1 MTESATV
8 TERTTVTDRTGTG
21 RHTGDEAAGRQNPNL
36 AEAAEAGQN
45 PGGETAPGRSPGDR
59 AEIGCGP
66 ADASAG
72 HPLDVAGLRAWAIDV
87 LSPAGIE
94 NADVDAELLIG
105 HVLGFSRGQVQAKA
119 ITGAVVDAGHAARIV
134 DAVERRAA
142 REPLQHI
149 TGVAPFRSIE
159 LAVGPG
165 VFVPRPETEL
175 VAQFAIDALAAAGS
189 AAPIGVDLG
198 TGSGAIALAMATEV
212 PHALVHAVENSP
224 MAFVWARQNF
234 EAVGGDNSRLVFVDL
249 ADALPELD
257 GTVDVVIS
265 NPPYI
270 PLGAVPR
277 DPEVRL
283 FDPEHA
289 LYGGQDGL
297 DVVRLVSATAR
308 RLLHPGGTL
317 VLEHGELQ
325 AAAIAQLLADDGWRA
340 IATHPDLLG
349 RDRATTAL
357 R

>member
-1 MTESATV
+1 M
-8 TERTTVTDRTGTG
+8 TTVSDARAVAVALLG
-21 RHTGDEAAGRQNPNL
+21 R
-36 AEAAEAGQN
+36 
-45 PGGETAPGRSPGDR
+45 
-59 AEIGCGP
+59 
-66 ADASAG
+66 
-72 HPLDVAGLRAWAIDV
+72 
-87 LSPAGIE
+87 AGIQ
-94 NADVDAELLIG
+94 APDVDADLLIG
-105 HVLGFSRGQVQAKA
+105 HVLGVSRGRVQAMA
-119 ITGAVVDAGHAARIV
+119 LTGSELPDADAATV
-134 DAVERRAA
+134 TSLVERRAA

-149 TGVAPFRSIE
+149 TGRAPFRSLD

-175 VAQFAIDALAAAGS
+175 VAQYAIDALRAVPGS
-189 AAPIGVDLG
+189 PIGVDLG

-212 PHALVHAVENSP
+212 PHAVVYGVENSP
-224 MAFVWARQNF
+224 AAFTWTRQNF
-234 EAVGGDNSRLVFVDL
+234 RAVGAQNAHAVFIGL
-249 ADALPELD
+249 ADALPDLD

-289 LYGGQDGL
+289 LYGGEDGL
-297 DVVRLVSATAR
+297 DVVREVQASSR
-308 RLLHPGGTL
+308 RLLHPGGLL

-325 AAAIAQLLADDGWRA
+325 GSAIAALLRADGWTA
-340 IATHPDLLG
+340 IATHRDLLG